1 MQISIGADH
10 AGFPLKATVITAVE
24 RLGHS
29 VIDCGS
35 DGTESVDFPDV
46 TQATCAPVLRGE
58 AQRAILICGTGAGTI
73 MAANKIPGDPLRPG
87 NEPYSSHQAVEH
99 DDANVIAL
107 GAWLVPAAFVDD
119 DPTDA
124 AVGEDQQE
132 VADGNPGQPH
142 GSERSPLKAVTQVSK
157 QPETHPSTVLTIP
170 PGGALIVPL
179 TYQVIRRGATSYWR
193 WRPASV

>member
-1 MQISIGADH
+1 
-10 AGFPLKATVITAVE
+10 
-24 RLGHS
+24 
-29 VIDCGS
+29 
-35 DGTESVDFPDV
+35 
-46 TQATCAPVLRGE
+46 
-58 AQRAILICGTGAGTI
+58 
-73 MAANKIPGDPLRPG
+73 MAANKIPGIRCGLATSPLL
-87 NEPYSSHQAVEH
+87 HQAVEH

-170 PGGALIVPL
+170 PGAH
-179 TYQVIRRGATSYWR
+179 
-193 WRPASV
+193 